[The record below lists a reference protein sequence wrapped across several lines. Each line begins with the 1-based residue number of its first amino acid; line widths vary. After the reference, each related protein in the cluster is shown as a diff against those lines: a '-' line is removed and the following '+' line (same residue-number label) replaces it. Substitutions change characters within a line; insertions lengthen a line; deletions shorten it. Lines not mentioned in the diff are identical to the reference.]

1 MNIALHGF
9 LMGLSLI
16 VAIGPQNTL
25 LLRQGIRR
33 TAVGAVVAVCLIS
46 ECMLIIGSTAG
57 VGVIIDKA
65 PAVLDVM
72 KYLGFVY
79 LLWFA
84 FTSFR
89 DALRTGGGTF
99 TRDGM
104 DPEVPA
110 DLPPGD
116 TDGTGPGI
124 GTGDGSSVAV
134 AERTARVIRTAPERT
149 WVKPVLAALAMTWL
163 NPATYVDIVVMLG
176 GIANQYG
183 EVGRWYF
190 AAGALAAS
198 TIWMPSIGYG
208 AKKLS
213 GPLSRPDVAR
223 IVNIAIGIVMIA
235 IAVRLLLH

>member
-16 VAIGPQNTL
+16 IAIGPQNTL

-46 ECMLIIGSTAG
+46 EYILILGSTAG
-57 VGVIIDKA
+57 VAVLIDRAPVI
-65 PAVLDVM
+65 LDVM
-72 KYLGFVY
+72 KYLGFAY
-79 LLWFA
+79 LIWFA

-89 DALRTGGGTF
+89 DAFRPTGDTFGSDGAAPGTPDEPAPASPSGAAPTGG
-99 TRDGM
+99 
-104 DPEVPA
+104 
-110 DLPPGD
+110 
-116 TDGTGPGI
+116 TGA
-124 GTGDGSSVAV
+124 VAV
-134 AERTARVIRTAPERT
+134 AERTTRASRTAPQRA

-163 NPATYVDIVVMLG
+163 NPAAYVDIVVMLG

-183 EVGRWYF
+183 EIGRWYF

-198 TIWMPSIGYG
+198 TVWMPTIGYG
-208 AKKLS
+208 AKKLA

-223 IVNIAIGIVMIA
+223 IVNIAIGIVMVA
-235 IAVRLLLH
+235 IAFRLLLH

>member
-16 VAIGPQNTL
+16 IAIGPQNTL

-33 TAVGAVVAVCLIS
+33 TAVGAVVATCLFS
-46 ECMLIIGSTAG
+46 EYIFIIGSTAG
-57 VGVIIDKA
+57 VAVIIDKA
-65 PAVLDVM
+65 PVVLDVM

-89 DALRTGGGTF
+89 DAFRPGGGTF
-99 TRDGM
+99 TRDSR
-104 DPEVPA
+104 DPEVPTGPCPGTPDA
-110 DLPPGD
+110 DDPV
-116 TDGTGPGI
+116 GTGG
-124 GTGDGSSVAV
+124 GTVAV
-134 AERTARVIRTAPERT
+134 AERTAHATRTAPQRV
-149 WVKPVLAALAMTWL
+149 WVRPVLAALAMTWL
-163 NPATYVDIVVMLG
+163 NPAAYVDIVVMLG

-183 EVGRWYF
+183 EIGRWYF

-198 TIWMPSIGYG
+198 TVWMPSIGYG

-223 IVNIAIGIVMIA
+223 IVNMAIGIVMVA
-235 IAVRLLLH
+235 IAFRLLLN

>member
-46 ECMLIIGSTAG
+46 EWMLIIGSTAG

-65 PAVLDVM
+65 PIILDVM

-89 DALRTGGGTF
+89 DAFRPGGGTF
-99 TRDGM
+99 TRDSQ
-104 DPEVPA
+104 DPEVPTG
-110 DLPPGD
+110 PHPGD
-116 TDGTGPGI
+116 TYGTGPG
-124 GTGDGSSVAV
+124 TGAGEGSVAV
-134 AERTARVIRTAPERT
+134 AERTVRTTRTAPART

-183 EVGRWYF
+183 EIGRWYF
-190 AAGALAAS
+190 AAGALTAS
-198 TIWMPSIGYG
+198 TMWMPSIGYG

-213 GPLSRPDVAR
+213 GPLSRSDVAR